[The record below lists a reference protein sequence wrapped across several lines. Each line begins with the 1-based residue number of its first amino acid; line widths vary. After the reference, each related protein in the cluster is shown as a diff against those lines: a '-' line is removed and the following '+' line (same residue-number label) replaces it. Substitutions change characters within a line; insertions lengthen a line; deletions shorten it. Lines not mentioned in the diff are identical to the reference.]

1 MSLSLNSQ
9 DFLVFLLVHCLLAAC
24 METWEWKYRKNKKN
38 YCLNKI
44 KKIIYQNFQMDTGW

>member
-24 METWEWKYRKNKKN
+24 METWEWKYRKKK
-38 YCLNKI
+38 KI
-44 KKIIYQNFQMDTGW
+44 IAWIKSKIIYQNFQMDTGW